1 MPTFAERFAADL
13 EALNDLPSPS
23 PVLVKLTSTLGRDD
37 VELRE
42 IEALIVRDPV
52 IAARVIQAANSA
64 AFAGHGAT
72 SSIRNALLRLGIE
85 RVRRLALLVG
95 LFNALPARGV
105 PPAFWPHSLATAVCS
120 EVILE
125 HVATS
130 PAAADPDVVF
140 LAALLHDLGLLVLAS
155 HYPKDY
161 EALREASASEGKPL
175 IDVEVA
181 VLGTDHAT
189 MGAQLAKQWLFPP
202 SVCAAIRGHHRIG
215 TVEPEHRWNTLV
227 VHLAESLA
235 SEAKINGLDEG
246 VTLVPDDPGLAELG
260 ITPEALPVLVVEAQ
274 QEAERAGNLLDA
286 A

>member
-1 MPTFAERFAADL
+1 MTTFADRFAADL

-23 PVLVKLTSTLGRDD
+23 PVLVKLTSTLGRGD

-95 LFNALPARGV
+95 LFNAMPARGV
-105 PPAFWPHSLATAVCS
+105 PAAFWPHSLATAACS
-120 EVILE
+120 EVILA

-130 PAAADPDVVF
+130 AAAADPDVVF

-161 EALREASASEGKPL
+161 EALQEASAREGSPL

-189 MGAQLAKQWLFPP
+189 MGAQLAQQWLFPP

-260 ITPEALPVLVVEAQ
+260 IKPEALPALVAEAQ

>member
-1 MPTFAERFAADL
+1 MPTFADRFAADL

-23 PVLVKLTSTLGRDD
+23 PVLVQLTSTLGRDD

-52 IAARVIQAANSA
+52 ITARVIQAANAA

-95 LFNALPARGV
+95 LFNAMPARGV
-105 PPAFWPHSLATAVCS
+105 PAAFWPHSLATAVCS
-120 EVILE
+120 EVILQ

-130 PAAADPDVVF
+130 PAAGDPDVVF
-140 LAALLHDLGLLVLAS
+140 LGALLHDLGVLVLAS
-155 HYPKDY
+155 HYAKDY
-161 EALREASASEGKPL
+161 QALREACAREAKPL
-175 IDVEVA
+175 IDVEVS
-181 VLGTDHAT
+181 VLGIDHAT

-202 SVCAAIRGHHRIG
+202 SVCAAIHGHHRIG
-215 TVEPEHRWNTLV
+215 TVEPAYRWNTLV
-227 VHLAESLA
+227 VHLAEALA
-235 SEAKINGLDEG
+235 SQASINGLDEG
-246 VTLVPDDPGLAELG
+246 VTLIPDDPGLAELG
-260 ITPEALPVLVVEAQ
+260 IKPDALPAMVAEAQ
-274 QEAERAGNLLDA
+274 QAAEQAGGVLDA